1 MITCLISGFVWQLL
15 ASCGWEAIAPQGGMS
30 MVARPTA
37 YEGKCIKGD
46 AYRKEVLS
54 NSNIRDAI
62 MKVTWLS
69 ISSSSWTGIPDYCR
83 FMIALSDDDFIASC
97 KALQKFNELVLGSCQ
112 ASN

>member
-1 MITCLISGFVWQLL
+1 MFWQLL
-15 ASCGWEAIAPQGGMS
+15 ASCGWEAIVPQGGMS

-46 AYRKEVLS
+46 AYGKEVLS
-54 NSNIRDAI
+54 SSNIRDAI
-62 MKVTWLS
+62 LKVTWLS

-83 FMIALSDDDFIASC
+83 FMIALSDDDFIASR

>member
-1 MITCLISGFVWQLL
+1 
-15 ASCGWEAIAPQGGMS
+15 

-46 AYRKEVLS
+46 AYGKEVLS
-54 NSNIRDAI
+54 SSNIRDAI
-62 MKVTWLS
+62 LKVTWLS

-112 ASN
+112 ASNLCNITEGYPFLWLQLVRVAIWELHSS